1 MGYMSIYDVNSTPDY
16 PSSSPSR
23 STGYKRPSSPTP
35 LLGTSPKR
43 AHLSTHYDN
52 VNWDSPSFPALATA
66 IAPPFTPVKPVHKPV
81 KLPRTPVPI
90 LMSPGRL
97 TTASLSGLPQAV
109 ETKAD
114 IGMSKGAWDVD
125 ELSTFYEF
133 CLGQDADSI
142 FQKITLSSN
151 KCWKQIQSKVGVAR
165 SATQMKNQWETSL
178 SIYKKL
184 VPLLKFTGGGAD
196 ADEEPDWEDKEAIE
210 MFLKSRKTGG
220 HDIEGL
226 SAKKVKQWQ
235 TNSWFGLWNGRYGE
249 NPKAVREVPR
259 SSADTLSD
267 IEGGS
272 RADDDNNNDSDI
284 ETIEQPTATPAP
296 AAAAKV
302 EKGLASDPRVV
313 KPSTWDRSKPAS
325 RVPSTKVKKEDRLQ
339 GLNNYLEGR
348 VRVDEQA
355 MKLAKAEAEFKRL
368 KATETTAK
376 EIVMDNTGLYGEET
390 KQKARR
396 VLDKLMDAAL
406 DF

>member
-1 MGYMSIYDVNSTPDY
+1 MRYDDI
-16 PSSSPSR
+16 
-23 STGYKRPSSPTP
+23 
-35 LLGTSPKR
+35 
-43 AHLSTHYDN
+43 
-52 VNWDSPSFPALATA
+52 NWDSPSPPALATA
-66 IAPPFTPVKPVHKPV
+66 MAPPFTPAKPVYKPV

-90 LMSPGRL
+90 SMIPGKL
-97 TTASLSGLPQAV
+97 TIASLNGLPLPV
-109 ETKAD
+109 ESKAD
-114 IGMSKGAWDVD
+114 IGTNKGPWNVD

-133 CLGQDADSI
+133 CLAQDADSI
-142 FQKITLSSN
+142 FQKIMLLSN

-165 SATQMKNQWETSL
+165 TATQMKNQWETSL

-210 MFLKSRKTGG
+210 ITGG
-220 HDIEGL
+220 YDIEGL

-235 TNSWFGLWNGRYGE
+235 TNGWFGLWNGRYGE

-259 SSADTLSD
+259 SSADTLRT
-267 IEGGS
+267 S
-272 RADDDNNNDSDI
+272 RGDHALT
-284 ETIEQPTATPAP
+284 TITTMIRTSKLLSSPPRP
-296 AAAAKV
+296 PHLLPAAKV

-313 KPSTWDRSKPAS
+313 KPSTWDHSKPAS
-325 RVPSTKVKKEDRLQ
+325 RVPSTKVKKEDQLQ

-368 KATETTAK
+368 KATEVMAK
-376 EIVMDNTGLYGEET
+376 EIVMNNTGLYGEET